1 MFISNKASEKLGWAV
16 AAAMSIHN
24 LTEGFM
30 IALPLYLA
38 LKSRTAAFGWA
49 ALLGGLS
56 QPIGALLGLLLMR
69 NIDSDKEN
77 LMFGITFAVVS
88 GMMTLITIQVNYFSF
103 DSLSLSL
110 SIYMYVCMYVC
121 MYVSKLTM
129 IFTLLV
135 CRVCSLKP
143 LKQIPTIDTFFHF
156 SF

>member
-1 MFISNKASEKLGWAV
+1 MFVSNQASEKLGWAI

-77 LMFGITFAVVS
+77 LMFGTTFAVVS
-88 GMMTLITIQVNYFSF
+88 GMMTLITIQVTSFFS
-103 DSLSLSL
+103 SVI
-110 SIYMYVCMYVC
+110 IYIYIYI
-121 MYVSKLTM
+121 Y
-129 IFTLLV
+129 
-135 CRVCSLKP
+135 
-143 LKQIPTIDTFFHF
+143 
-156 SF
+156 